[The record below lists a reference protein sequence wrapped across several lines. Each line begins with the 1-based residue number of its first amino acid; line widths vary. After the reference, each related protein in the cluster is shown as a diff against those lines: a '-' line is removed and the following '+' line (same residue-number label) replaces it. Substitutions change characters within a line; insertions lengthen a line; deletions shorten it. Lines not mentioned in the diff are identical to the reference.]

1 MNNNIKNKE
10 LETAVIQA
18 NNFNAKIEPAL
29 GISEVQIY
37 TILGSSAENKEIYAN
52 GVMDIDVQ
60 LVITFTREL
69 TEEENNHFNAWPNIC
84 LGYYDEAIQEM
95 VFVNTNPSHET
106 YFIEEPGFYTGMR
119 QNRVKEKEMFHQRTI
134 NEQTIMEK
142 DFPEILEVLKKN
154 NYNYYEAYGNKLE
167 PKKFLFTTTMRAG
180 PNTPSRV
187 MSFRVIMPDNR
198 IILTHDT
205 GNGFVATLKLSCLNP
220 PSVTPRS
227 TGINRFGDKTI
238 QASDADLWSCGVVEL
253 ALDYLGYGV
262 HVEVFAI
269 YSRSSDII
277 EFEQNNFLSD
287 YPLNFWYLPETGFR
301 FNGSNG
307 YLDTSPTHLHTFYN
321 WRTEISGNSGGRI
334 IYSRK
339 SFSISNPYRIFYDTN
354 ARNFYMS
361 ETPRGTYHYENV
373 YLTENNQFG
382 LRVSDIHYPTSNLGE
397 FFNQPE
403 YGAKIFVTESLENT
417 WNDAPSCLMMIPSRD
432 QFSIIADN
440 YGNEA
445 YAQMLMVVMDRY
457 GTRHN
462 LTLKDVTLYDWHNL
476 QIPMLTQ
483 GLSIE

>member
-18 NNFNAKIEPAL
+18 NNFNAKIEPTL

-220 PSVTPRS
+220 PSVTPRNS
-227 TGINRFGDKTI
+227 GINIFNDQHVSGYELNI
-238 QASDADLWSCGVVEL
+238 WACGVVGL
-253 ALDYLGYGV
+253 DLDYLGYGV

-361 ETPRGTYHYENV
+361 ETPRGTYHYEDI

-382 LRVSDIHYPTSNLGE
+382 VRVIDIHYPTSNLGE
-397 FFNQPE
+397 FFYQPE
-403 YGAKIFVTESLENT
+403 YGARIFVTQTTEHDRNGVLSLT
-417 WNDAPSCLMMIPSRD
+417 VRPD
-432 QFSIIADN
+432 QDKFSIVYDQ
-440 YGNEA
+440 YGFEGHA
-445 YAQMLMVVMDRY
+445 SMLIFVMDRY